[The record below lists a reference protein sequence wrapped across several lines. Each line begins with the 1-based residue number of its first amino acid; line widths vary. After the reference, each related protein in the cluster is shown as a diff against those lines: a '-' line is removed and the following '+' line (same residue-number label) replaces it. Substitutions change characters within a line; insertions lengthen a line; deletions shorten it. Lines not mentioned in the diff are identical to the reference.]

1 MLSRL
6 VRLPMLL
13 LIVAMLVVT
22 TGCDSASSAQNE
34 PTPTPIPPPPVP
46 ERPTYVVRRGEV
58 VDSLSFTGR
67 VSPSIEHELYFRED
81 GRVKVVY
88 VERNQMVEEGD
99 LLAEL
104 DNDDLLRQLAQAQI
118 ELDGAEQNLQ
128 QSIESDEFSQA
139 RAEADLEAK
148 RIQLIKLQESLPVMD
163 LEIEIA
169 RLALERAE
177 AGPTEEDLI
186 TAQSQLD
193 QAKNSL
199 VGKRIGIRDVATE
212 NARRLVNGAQ
222 AAVLNAEESVRLQE
236 MNLERVR
243 RGPTEAQLIELRA
256 NYERAVQRKRQTQL
270 DIQLQQQQIRLA
282 QMELDRDEE
291 GDPALARAVERAQLT
306 VDRLTAQVEN
316 TQITSPITG
325 KVTSVGA
332 YEGNTANAYRPVIV
346 VADESELEVTAEP
359 LTAQLERLSEGLSA
373 TIVLSA
379 FPGQELSGV
388 IEQLPYPYG
397 GGGGSTAVDTPD
409 KYTRISFD
417 PRDLAIQ
424 PGDLVRVEVVLEQK
438 DDTLWL
444 PPAAIRTFAGRKF
457 VVVQEDG
464 RERRVDVTIGIESSD
479 RVEILDGL
487 EEGDVVVGQ

>member
-1 MLSRL
+1 
-6 VRLPMLL
+6 
-13 LIVAMLVVT
+13 
-22 TGCDSASSAQNE
+22 
-34 PTPTPIPPPPVP
+34 
-46 ERPTYVVRRGEV
+46 
-58 VDSLSFTGR
+58 
-67 VSPSIEHELYFRED
+67 
-81 GRVKVVY
+81 
-88 VERNQMVEEGD
+88 
-99 LLAEL
+99 
-104 DNDDLLRQLAQAQI
+104 
-118 ELDGAEQNLQ
+118 
-128 QSIESDEFSQA
+128 
-139 RAEADLEAK
+139 
-148 RIQLIKLQESLPVMD
+148 
-163 LEIEIA
+163 
-169 RLALERAE
+169 
-177 AGPTEEDLI
+177 
-186 TAQSQLD
+186 
-193 QAKNSL
+193 
-199 VGKRIGIRDVATE
+199 
-212 NARRLVNGAQ
+212 
-222 AAVLNAEESVRLQE
+222 
-236 MNLERVR
+236 
-243 RGPTEAQLIELRA
+243 
-256 NYERAVQRKRQTQL
+256 
-270 DIQLQQQQIRLA
+270 
-282 QMELDRDEE
+282 
-291 GDPALARAVERAQLT
+291 ARAVERAQLT

>member
-139 RAEADLEAK
+139 RAEAELEAK

-199 VGKRIGIRDVATE
+199 WSVQVGRDSACAVDPSSADCI
-212 NARRLVNGAQ
+212 GAQ

-282 QMELDRDEE
+282 QMELDRDDE
-291 GDPALARAVERAQLT
+291 GDPALLRAVERAQLT

-373 TIVLSA
+373 T
-379 FPGQELSGV
+379 
-388 IEQLPYPYG
+388 
-397 GGGGSTAVDTPD
+397 
-409 KYTRISFD
+409 
-417 PRDLAIQ
+417 
-424 PGDLVRVEVVLEQK
+424 
-438 DDTLWL
+438 
-444 PPAAIRTFAGRKF
+444 
-457 VVVQEDG
+457 
-464 RERRVDVTIGIESSD
+464 
-479 RVEILDGL
+479 
-487 EEGDVVVGQ
+487 